1 MLLLWHK
8 GSLMQKPETKAAMN
22 NDKIVKDF
30 EKTHSTGQS
39 EDILKKF
46 DEKPGEETQSFKC
59 DQCDKNASCKTNLR
73 KHGMTKPKEPVTP
86 ITFKCDVCKEHL
98 DTKNYPTYHMV
109 SVHDHPEE
117 PYYCDLF
124 ESVTSIILD

>member
-1 MLLLWHK
+1 MWHTD
-8 GSLMQKPETKAAMN
+8 SLMQKPETKDATN
-22 NDKIVKDF
+22 NDTIVKDF

-73 KHGMTKPKEPVTP
+73 KHGMTKQKKPVTP

-98 DTKNYPTYHMV
+98 VTKNYPTNHMI
-109 SVHDHPEE
+109 SVHDNPGELS
-117 PYYCDLF
+117 YCDIC
-124 ESVTSIILD
+124 ESVMSIKT